1 MAWNNRDVVVTGVG
15 PVTALGCGADVVWP
29 ALAAGRT
36 AVSRRT
42 FVVDAGRVAEVLISA
57 MPEAAAVPGL
67 PAQLEFLAAN
77 ECADHRDLAYALLA
91 ADFAIRDAGL
101 EYDRENNRIGA
112 VQAFEAPGA
121 EAIVGGLLGMLS
133 TPPPPNGPP
142 PMYDMLAPHFYN
154 AQPFVYV
161 HLVGKALG
169 LHGFSTSVHNA
180 CASGAI
186 AFDVAAQQIRCGR
199 ADAMIVLGGEAFS
212 TGVRMEWFRRLD
224 LYAKDEKLRPFDRQ
238 SGGFFLGE
246 GGAALVL
253 ESAEHARKR
262 GAKPYARYAGG
273 AFAQQSWKHV
283 LPDVPAGRLGGVISS
298 ALFEADVP
306 ADQLDLIV
314 PHGAGM
320 RVSDGY
326 EAACLRDALGE
337 KPGRAVA
344 TAFKPYFG
352 HLLAASVVVEVA
364 ALLMAM
370 RNGVVPAALNTDPAT
385 ADLPVPLVSK
395 ATPRTIRHAMKLA
408 TGFTGHDAAL
418 VFSTPA

>member
-1 MAWNNRDVVVTGVG
+1 MDAVWA
-15 PVTALGCGADVVWP
+15 ALR
-29 ALAAGRT
+29 AGRT
-36 AVSRRT
+36 AVSRRP
-42 FVVDAGRVAEVLISA
+42 FVVDAGRVAEVLLAA
-57 MPEAAAVPGL
+57 MPAAENVPGL
-67 PAQLEFLAAN
+67 GPHLEFLAAN
-77 ECADHRDLAYALLA
+77 ECAGHRDLAFALLA
-91 ADFAIRDAGL
+91 AELAVRDAKL
-101 EYDRENNRIGA
+101 DYDRDKNRIGA
-112 VQAFEAPGA
+112 VQAFEAPGV
-121 EAIVGGLLGMLS
+121 EGVVGGLLGMLS
-133 TPPPPNGPP
+133 APPPAAGPP

-186 AFDVAAQQIRCGR
+186 AFDVAAQQIRLGR
-199 ADAMIVLGGEAFS
+199 ADAMVIVAGEAFS

-224 LYAKDEKLRPFDRQ
+224 LYARDEKLRPFDRE

-253 ESAEHARKR
+253 ESAEHAARR

-283 LPDVPAGRLGGVISS
+283 LPDVPAGRLAGVIRE
-298 ALFEADVP
+298 ALAEAEVP
-306 ADQLDLIV
+306 ADALDLVV

-326 EAACLRDALGE
+326 EAACLREALGE
-337 KPGRAVA
+337 KPKRAVA
-344 TAFKPYFG
+344 TTFKPYFG
-352 HLLAASVVVEVA
+352 HLLAASAVLEIGA
-364 ALLMAM
+364 MLLAM
-370 RNGVVPAALNTDPAT
+370 RHGEVPAALHTDPSS
-385 ADLPVPLVSK
+385 ADIPISLAGQPAARRIEHSL
-395 ATPRTIRHAMKLA
+395 KLA

-418 VFSTPA
+418 VFSRTSQD